1 MEAAYLVHQSSGRL
15 RLRLPGRRRDARWLE
30 AAALALRQAPG
41 IVAVRSC
48 AATACLT
55 LHLATRAGHATAVVQ
70 PALNAAGIRL
80 VGLAPSPRSAPHHP
94 QCTPPPAPPQPTA
107 AAGLRADRRTLAL
120 ALFLLLLARHLV
132 RSGWLVP
139 GLALAWYL
147 WESLPML
154 RRAMR
159 GSSERTRS

>member
-15 RLRLPGRRRDARWLE
+15 RLRLPTRRRDARWLAG
-30 AAALALRQAPG
+30 AAVALRQAPD

-55 LHLATRAGHATAVVQ
+55 LHLATRTRHAAAVAQ
-70 PALNAAGIRL
+70 PALSAAGIRL
-80 VGLAPSPRSAPHHP
+80 VGSAPSPRTTAHDP
-94 QCTPPPAPPQPTA
+94 QRAAPPQPTA
-107 AAGLRADRRTLAL
+107 ADGLRADRRTLAL
-120 ALFLLLLARHLV
+120 AVFLVLLARHLV

-147 WESLPML
+147 WESFPLL
-154 RRAMR
+154 RRAV
-159 GSSERTRS
+159 GRSTEPTGF

>member
-15 RLRLPGRRRDARWLE
+15 RLRLPARRRDARWLE
-30 AAALALRQAPG
+30 AKAVALRQAPG
-41 IVAVRSC
+41 ITAVRSC

-55 LHLATRAGHATAVVQ
+55 LHLATRTGHATAVVQ

-80 VGLAPSPRSAPHHP
+80 VGSAASSRPPSPHP
-94 QCTPPPAPPQPTA
+94 QRTPPPAPPQATA

-120 ALFLLLLARHLV
+120 TVFLLLLARHLV
-132 RSGWLVP
+132 RSGWLVL

-147 WESLPML
+147 WESLPLL
-154 RRAMR
+154 RRALPGTGNR
-159 GSSERTRS
+159 ARP